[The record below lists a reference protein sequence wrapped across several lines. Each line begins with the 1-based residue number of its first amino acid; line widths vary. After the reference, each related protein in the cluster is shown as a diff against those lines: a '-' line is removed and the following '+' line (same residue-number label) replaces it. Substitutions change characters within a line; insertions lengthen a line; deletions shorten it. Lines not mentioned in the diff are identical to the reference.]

1 VFIRVFWKK
10 ENTAGTEKALIFTD
24 NVPKKTG
31 ELHHT
36 ALRFCEYSMAKKIF
50 AIFLCPA
57 IPAAKR
63 LDNSFQEYYI

>member
-1 VFIRVFWKK
+1 LEKG
-10 ENTAGTEKALIFTD
+10 EHSCTEKALIFTD
-24 NVPKKTG
+24 NVPKKP
-31 ELHHT
+31 ESYIIRHSV
-36 ALRFCEYSMAKKIF
+36 FCEYSMAKKIF